1 MSKFKLALLNNITLI
16 IFIFLF
22 IVFGILSPRFLTL
35 KSLEIIVTNATF
47 IGVIAVGMTFVLLT
61 GGIDLSVGS
70 TMYFSAAVLGWL
82 VNDQG
87 VSIWM
92 GMLVCLLVGLAIGS
106 LNAFMVTRIGLV
118 PFIAT
123 LITMILARGA
133 GMFITR
139 SVPVDYPES
148 LTTLDAI
155 YIFGVIPMPIFLFAL
170 VVLAASVFLRMTQ
183 PGRQLYA
190 IGNDPEGGRRA
201 GLNTRRLTAMTY
213 MICGTCA
220 ALGGIVSIAQ
230 LGRVNAN
237 FGTGNEFDAIAAAV
251 LGGTSL
257 FGGIGTVF
265 PGTFLGAVMIQ
276 MIQAGLVFTRI
287 DLYLQPIIMAII
299 IFFAVLVDSM
309 RSSYIKKLQRRNIT
323 KQTDAPAPEKQI
335 GTVRSAAEGKP

>member
-1 MSKFKLALLNNITLI
+1 MSKFKLLLLNNITFI
-16 IFIFLF
+16 IFVALF
-22 IVFGILSPRFLTL
+22 VFFGILSPRFLTL

-82 VNDQG
+82 VNDMG
-87 VSIWM
+87 VSIWL
-92 GMLVCLLVGLAIGS
+92 GMILCLLVGLAVGTV
-106 LNAFMVTRIGLV
+106 NAIMITRIGLV

-123 LITMILARGA
+123 LITMIMAKGGA
-133 GMFITR
+133 MFITR

-155 YIFGVIPMPIFLFAL
+155 YIWGVIPMPIFLFAL
-170 VVLAASVFLRMTQ
+170 VVIIASAFLRMSQ

-213 MICGTCA
+213 MVCGVCA

-257 FGGIGTVF
+257 FGGVGTVF

-287 DLYLQPIIMAII
+287 DLYLQPIIMAVI
-299 IFFAVLVDSM
+299 IFLAVLVDSI

-323 KQTDAPAPEKQI
+323 MTADAADKGAPN
-335 GTVRSAAEGKP
+335 G

>member
-1 MSKFKLALLNNITLI
+1 MSKFKLMLLNNITFI
-16 IFIFLF
+16 IFVALF
-22 IVFGILSPRFLTL
+22 IIFGMLAPRFLTL

-70 TMYFSAAVLGWL
+70 IMYFSAAVLGYL
-82 VNDQG
+82 VNDLG
-87 VSIWM
+87 ISIWL
-92 GMLVCLLVGLAIGS
+92 GMIVCLLVGLLVGT
-106 LNAFMVTRIGLV
+106 LNAIMITRIGLV

-123 LITMILARGA
+123 LITMIMARGA

-155 YIFGVIPMPIFLFAL
+155 YIFGILPMPIFLFAL
-170 VVLAASVFLRMTQ
+170 VVVAATIFLRLTQ

-213 MICGTCA
+213 MVCGTCA

-257 FGGIGTVF
+257 FGGIGSVF
-265 PGTFLGAVMIQ
+265 PGTVLGAVMIQ
-276 MIQAGLVFTRI
+276 MIQSGLVFTRI
-287 DLYLQPIIMAII
+287 DLYLQPIIMAAI
-299 IFFAVLVDSM
+299 IFLAVLVDSI

-323 KQTDAPAPEKQI
+323 RQTDAAAPERTSH
-335 GTVRSAAEGKP
+335 G

>member
-1 MSKFKLALLNNITLI
+1 MSGFKLSLLNNVTFI
-16 IFIFLF
+16 IFVALF
-22 IVFGILSPRFLTL
+22 IFFGILSPRFLTL
-35 KSLEIIVTNATF
+35 KSLEIIVVNATF

-82 VNDQG
+82 INDRG
-87 VSIWM
+87 VSIWL
-92 GMLVCLLVGLAIGS
+92 GMLLCLLVGLAMGT
-106 LNAFMVTRIGLV
+106 LNALMVTRIGLA

-123 LITMILARGA
+123 LITMIMARGA

-155 YIFGVIPMPIFLFAL
+155 YVGGVIPMPIFLFAL
-170 VVLAASVFLRMTQ
+170 VVLAASLFLRLTQ

-190 IGNDPEGGRRA
+190 IGNDPEAGRRA
-201 GLNTRRLTAMTY
+201 GLNIFRLTSMTY
-213 MICGTCA
+213 MVCGICA

-251 LGGTSL
+251 LGGASL
-257 FGGIGTVF
+257 FGGVGTVF
-265 PGTFLGAVMIQ
+265 PGTVLGAIMMQ

-287 DLYLQPIIMAII
+287 DLYLQPIIMAAI
-299 IFFAVLVDSM
+299 IFLAVLVDSM
-309 RSSYIKKLQRRNIT
+309 RSSYIKKLQRRNII
-323 KQTDAPAPEKQI
+323 KQTDSPAP
-335 GTVRSAAEGKP
+335 GSGRA

>member
-1 MSKFKLALLNNITLI
+1 MSKCKLLFLNNITLI
-16 IFIFLF
+16 IFVALFLA
-22 IVFGILSPRFLTL
+22 FGILSPRFLTV

-82 VNDQG
+82 VNDLG
-87 VSIWM
+87 VSIWL
-92 GMLVCLLVGLAIGS
+92 GMVLCLIVGLAVGA
-106 LNAFMVTRIGLV
+106 LNAAMITRLGLA

-123 LITMILARGA
+123 LITMIMARGA
-133 GMFITR
+133 GMYITR

-155 YIFGVIPMPIFLFAL
+155 YIWVIPMPIFLFAL
-170 VVLAASVFLRMTQ
+170 VVLAASLFLRRTQ
-183 PGRQLYA
+183 AGRQLYA

-201 GLNTRRLTAMTY
+201 GLNTTRLTAMTY
-213 MICGTCA
+213 MVCGVCA

-237 FGTGNEFDAIAAAV
+237 FGSGNEFDAIAAAV
-251 LGGTSL
+251 LGGASL
-257 FGGIGTVF
+257 FGGVGTVF
-265 PGTFLGAVMIQ
+265 PGTVLGAIMIQ

-287 DLYLQPIIMAII
+287 DLYLQPIIMAAI
-299 IFFAVLVDSM
+299 IFLAVLVDSV

-323 KQTDAPAPEKQI
+323 RKTDAPLIAVPE
-335 GTVRSAAEGKP
+335 TRAHNS

>member
-1 MSKFKLALLNNITLI
+1 MKLKLFLLNNITII
-16 IFIFLF
+16 IFIVLFLL
-22 IVFGILSPRFLTL
+22 FGILSPRFLAL

-87 VSIWM
+87 ISIWL
-92 GMLVCLLVGLAIGS
+92 GMILCLLVGLLVGT
-106 LNAFMVTRIGLV
+106 LNALMVTRIGLV

-139 SVPVDYPES
+139 SVPMDYPDS

-155 YIFGVIPMPIFLFAL
+155 YVWGIPMPIFLFAL
-170 VVLAASVFLRMTQ
+170 VIIAASVFLNWTQ

-190 IGNDPEGGRRA
+190 IGNDPESGRRA
-201 GLNTRRLTAMTY
+201 GLNTRRLTSMTY
-213 MICGTCA
+213 MVCGTCA

-237 FGTGNEFDAIAAAV
+237 FGVGNEFDAIAAAV

-276 MIQAGLVFTRI
+276 MIQSGLVFTRT
-287 DLYLQPIIMAII
+287 DLYLQPIIMAGI
-299 IFFAVLVDSM
+299 IFLAVLVDTFL
-309 RSSYIKKLQRRNIT
+309 SSYINKLQRRNNT
-323 KQTDAPAPEKQI
+323 KQVD
-335 GTVRSAAEGKP
+335 SL